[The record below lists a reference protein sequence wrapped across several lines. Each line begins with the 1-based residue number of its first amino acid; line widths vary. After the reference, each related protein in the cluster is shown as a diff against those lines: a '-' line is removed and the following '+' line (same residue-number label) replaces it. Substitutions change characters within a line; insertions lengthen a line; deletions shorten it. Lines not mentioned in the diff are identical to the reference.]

1 MPDETAHSFWEDPDI
16 QKAATGGEFVKF
28 VNIGDCVSGKI
39 RKLNKRD
46 FDGRTAVEVE
56 FDDDVKATFGQV
68 LMIADVVDEE
78 ELAERTVER
87 AVRKLVEDGLL
98 HVTGESAP
106 PLGGK
111 PSPIVQLGPAPE
123 EESCGRRRPNVMGR
137 RRAIGPRR
145 SWCG

>member
-56 FDDDVKATFGQV
+56 FDDDVKAPFGQV
-68 LMIADVVDEE
+68 LMLRDLYVLQPVPGEDLTVTLAKIEKRGAKTLKMFRV
-78 ELAERTVER
+78 ELIR
-87 AVRKLVEDGLL
+87 LDGTPE
-98 HVTGESAP
+98 VIDQSA
-106 PLGGK
+106 
-111 PSPIVQLGPAPE
+111 S
-123 EESCGRRRPNVMGR
+123 
-137 RRAIGPRR
+137 
-145 SWCG
+145 